1 MKAMRHIHLYIYL
14 PFFALLATLS
24 ACVGEELSA
33 PKGEGRLRLEI
44 ASVTAEVSS
53 ATQTKADETATAKTE
68 LENLPNAEDFS
79 VKITN
84 AAGEV
89 VFDKL
94 VSEIPKEGIPL
105 ETGNYTVEAYAG
117 NHQELITTT
126 LPNYFTGSTTVSII
140 PGETATASISAKWGY
155 SAVYPVIA
163 EDLAAHYKSYHLDVE
178 VGQTQKQILLNTDN
192 TFPTVYLLAG
202 TNASVHLAGT
212 NYTNQNQEVSYPLF
226 TQTTLPAAMEYTL
239 NVTPD
244 IPVFSFGLDTKF
256 ELIHTGDYLDGTKAS
271 LTCGDLS
278 GVPTELISEWK
289 ATLENAAGEVVR
301 SYTATDFKGGEMQVE
316 NNWPYLPQGDY
327 TLKYSY
333 TINKEVITE
342 DKTEMKPVHLALV
355 PTFGMEVSAN
365 TSYSVYKSQGAAA
378 ANSKDGSGIF
388 DIVSTV
394 KISSA
399 ILNNEKYASLPV
411 AITYTTDS
419 GQSSTEESPTFS
431 NLAWQNHTLTAIA
444 LFDGGSVSAS
454 VDCEV
459 TGIPFRQDLR
469 TNSDVSAWTVIGDTK
484 YETDWGQQILYTY
497 RSQQYARMYSPKF
510 NSPKEIDISYTIGV
524 MYSTSGIY
532 NHTCVVYS
540 GVIDNTDVYSKDSND
555 NITAEKSWGESLKIF
570 THDAVISNSNN
581 MISVYHNEVSF
592 GEFIRTED
600 WLYLSTMDVIYR

>member
-68 LENLPNAEDFS
+68 LENLPDAKDFS
-79 VKITN
+79 VKVIGAT
-84 AAGEV
+84 GEV
-89 VFDKL
+89 LFDKP
-94 VSEIPKEGIPL
+94 VTEMPQAGIPL
-105 ETGNYTVEAYAG
+105 ETGKYTVEVHYG
-117 NHQELITTT
+117 NNQELITTI
-126 LPNYFTGSTTVSII
+126 LPRYFAGSTTVSII
-140 PGETATASISAKWGY
+140 PGETATASISVKWGY

-178 VGQTQKQILLNTDN
+178 VGQTQKQISLNTDN
-192 TFPTVYLLAG
+192 TFPTLYLLAG
-202 TNASVHLAGT
+202 TNASIHLAGT
-212 NYTNQNQEVSYPLF
+212 NYANKEVSYPLF
-226 TQTTLPAAMEYTL
+226 TQTNLPAAMEYTL

-271 LTCGDLS
+271 LICGDLS

-301 SYTATDFKGGEMQVE
+301 SYTGTDFKGGEMQVE

-333 TINKEVITE
+333 TINKEEITE
-342 DKTEMKPVHLALV
+342 DKTKAKTVHLALI
-355 PTFGMEVSAN
+355 PTFGMGVSAN

-388 DIVSTV
+388 DIVPTV

-399 ILNNEKYASLPV
+399 ILDNEKYASLPV

-419 GQSSTEESPTFS
+419 EGSYDAESNSFK
-431 NLAWQNHTLTAIA
+431 NLAWKQHKLTATA
-444 LFDGGSVSAS
+444 TFDGGSCVSQPL
-454 VDCEV
+454 DCEV
-459 TGIPFRQDLR
+459 TGVPYNISFNGNAKP
-469 TNSDVSAWTVIGDTK
+469 SDWILSNNGNAFGRFVLKRGDA
-484 YETDWGQQILYTY
+484 
-497 RSQQYARMYSPKF
+497 YALSPKF
-510 NSPKEIDISYTIGV
+510 HISEEFEVSVILNAYAYGGSIYRSYKPTVSIHPSETGMNSSVIVTLSGTNATNPNSECQDISTSFMLTPSVGKVCIYTKGE
-524 MYSTSGIY
+524 G
-532 NHTCVVYS
+532 
-540 GVIDNTDVYSKDSND
+540 SN
-555 NITAEKSWGESLKIF
+555 
-570 THDAVISNSNN
+570 
-581 MISVYHNEVSF
+581 
-592 GEFIRTED
+592 
-600 WLYLSTMDVIYR
+600 LSTGLGNDLGVVCDHFSVEYK